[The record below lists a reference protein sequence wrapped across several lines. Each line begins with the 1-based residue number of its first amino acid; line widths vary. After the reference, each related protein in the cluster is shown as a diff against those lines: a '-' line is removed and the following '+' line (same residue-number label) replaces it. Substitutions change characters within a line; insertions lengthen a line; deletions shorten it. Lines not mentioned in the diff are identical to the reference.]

1 VNSRLRV
8 ECSIHLRRN
17 GRGAAREIQPG
28 TGRAPV
34 LPPRLPRVARLMA
47 LAIRFDQLVRTG
59 AVADYAMLATLGSVS
74 RSRITQIMNLLRLAP
89 SIQEELLFLPPIERG
104 RAPVILADLQSI
116 TVLAD
121 WAQQGRRWRALT
133 AAAFTGRSECG
144 SGSTNRD

>member
-1 VNSRLRV
+1 
-8 ECSIHLRRN
+8 
-17 GRGAAREIQPG
+17 
-28 TGRAPV
+28 
-34 LPPRLPRVARLMA
+34 MA

-116 TVLAD
+116 TVVAD
-121 WAQQGRRWRALT
+121 WAQQWRRWRALT